1 MAEIVESESLRDKL
15 KQKRVPV
22 AEINKFLAYVRG
34 EQQKEATK
42 EPNKRP
48 VTSNND
54 DMLYTMF
61 IKWWSLGMVIDGVN
75 IVITGRAMS
84 MVTYQGYKNKVR
96 ATYPSAKFDIQLVR
110 EGDTFSVRKESGK
123 VEYKHEI
130 GDAFSEKPINGAYC
144 VISIDGRDYFE
155 GLNKKD
161 YEEMKK
167 GSKQSYLWDK
177 WDSEFWLKS
186 VIKRAC
192 KRHFYDVVKEI
203 DENDN
208 AEYGQRDLAGG
219 ELLAS
224 TEEQIKAAVNADEIM
239 VIMGKL
245 SVADRKACAKIAE
258 NRLVEIANGN

>member
-34 EQQKEATK
+34 EQQKESTK
-42 EPNKRP
+42 AADKRP
-48 VTSNND
+48 VTGNND

-110 EGDTFSVRKESGK
+110 EGDTFTVRKESGK
-123 VEYKHEI
+123 VEYTHEI

-167 GSKQSYLWDK
+167 GSKQAYLWEK

-192 KRHFYDVVKEI
+192 KRHFYDVVKDI

-208 AEYGQRDLAGG
+208 AEYGQRDLKGG

-224 TEEQIKAAVNADEIM
+224 TEEQIKAAKTTSELMQLMAT
-239 VIMGKL
+239 L
-245 SVADRKACAKIAE
+245 SVEDRKACATMVE
-258 NRLVEIANGN
+258 QRVQEIADGN

>member
-34 EQQKEATK
+34 EQQKESSKPAD
-42 EPNKRP
+42 KRP
-48 VTSNND
+48 VSGNND

-61 IKWWSLGMVIDGVN
+61 IKWWGLDLVIDGVN

-96 ATYPSAKFDIQLVR
+96 STYPSAKFDIQLVR
-110 EGDTFSVRKESGK
+110 EGDTFSVSKESGK
-123 VEYKHEI
+123 VEYSHKI
-130 GDAFSEKPINGAYC
+130 GDAFSEQPIKGAYC

-167 GSKQSYLWDK
+167 GSKQGYLWDK

-208 AEYGQRDLAGG
+208 ADYGQRDLTGG
-219 ELLAS
+219 ELVAA
-224 TEEQIKAAVNADEIM
+224 TEEHIAAATTPEQLQAILQ
-239 VIMGKL
+239 GL
-245 SVADRKACAKIAE
+245 SVPDRKKATTAIDA
-258 NRLVEIANGN
+258 RLKEILHP